1 MPMLSDKRSK
11 QCRATAYRLLRHAL
25 IDSEAV
31 KRLDQNLDWYIVKLV
46 LFHGTHCCSPLNCL
60 RLSQGR

>member
-11 QCRATAYRLLRHAL
+11 QCRATAYQLLRHAL

-31 KRLDQNLDWYIVKLV
+31 KRLGQNLDWFLVKSVFSL
-46 LFHGTHCCSPLNCL
+46 
-60 RLSQGR
+60 